1 MADRM
6 ATRIRQD
13 PVRTKLAHREGAE
26 AAPRARQLI
35 NLGTK
40 PALERELVLAKG
52 DRVATLTATLGV
64 KLCFSEN

>member
-6 ATRIRQD
+6 ATRISQD
-13 PVRTKLAHREGAE
+13 PVRTKLAHREGGRGC
-26 AAPRARQLI
+26 PRACQLI

-40 PALERELVLAKG
+40 PALERELVFAER
-52 DRVATLTATLGV
+52 DWVATLTATLGV